1 MQFQLAEQPL
11 SGDSFQPA
19 EESTL
24 TASSA
29 NRTRS
34 LRILVAEDN
43 PVNQRLVVRLL
54 EKRGHQPRVAPNG
67 REAVSLL
74 MTECFDLA
82 LMDVQMPEAN
92 GFEATQ
98 EIRTYE
104 ARILSGS
111 IEPPSHSSFSQTY
124 RSGRRLPIIAMTAHA
139 LTGDRER
146 CVDGGMD
153 GYLSKPIRA
162 QEFFQLIDSMS
173 QGMADLV

>member
-1 MQFQLAEQPL
+1 LAEKPL
-11 SGDSFQPA
+11 SGNSFQQT
-19 EESTL
+19 EEPMF

-29 NRTRS
+29 SRTRS

-54 EKRGHQPRVAPNG
+54 EKRGHQSRVAPNR

-98 EIRTYE
+98 EIRNYE
-104 ARILSGS
+104 AQILSGS

-139 LTGDRER
+139 LRGDRER

-153 GYLSKPIRA
+153 GYLSKPIGA
-162 QEFFQLIDSMS
+162 QEFFQLIDCMS
-173 QGMADLV
+173 ECMADHV